1 MIYANYLELKEMTE
15 NKQLTDIYLICKG
28 WYNKKLYGDELEV
41 MNAYYHKHYSGCDD
55 IVMDIPFALHLFLKP
70 LALEII
76 NRDPDKARFLFMNVL
91 LNENNQLFADVM
103 YRRIMYMISQCTVG
117 TFDLSEYEDMFAKA
131 RACRYE
137 DETLGII

>member
-1 MIYANYLELKEMTE
+1 MTE

-28 WYNKKLYGDELEV
+28 WYNKKLYGDELEA

-76 NRDPDKARFLFMNVL
+76 NREPDKARFLFMDVL

-103 YRRIMYMISQCTVG
+103 YRRIMYMISECTIG

-131 RACRYE
+131 RACKYE
-137 DETLGII
+137 DETIGII

>member
-28 WYNKKLYGDELEV
+28 WYNKKLYGDELEA
-41 MNAYYHKHYSGCDD
+41 MNAYYHKHYLGCDD

-70 LALEII
+70 LTLEII
-76 NRDPDKARFLFMNVL
+76 NRDPDKARFLFMDVL

-103 YRRIMYMISQCTVG
+103 YRRIMYMISQCTIG
-117 TFDLSEYEDMFAKA
+117 MFNLSEYVDMFTKAKT
-131 RACRYE
+131 CRYE

>member
-1 MIYANYLELKEMTE
+1 MAE

-28 WYNKKLYGDELEV
+28 WYNTKLYGDELEA
-41 MNAYYHKHYSGCDD
+41 MNAYYHKYYSGCDD
-55 IVMDIPFALHLFLKP
+55 IVMDIPFALYLFLKP

-76 NRDPDKARFLFMNVL
+76 NRDPDKARFLFIDVL

-103 YRRIMYMISQCTVG
+103 YRRIMYMIAQCTIG
-117 TFDLSEYEDMFAKA
+117 MFDLSEYEDMFVKA

>member
-1 MIYANYLELKEMTE
+1 MTE

-28 WYNKKLYGDELEV
+28 WYNKKLYGDELEA
-41 MNAYYHKHYSGCDD
+41 MNTYYHKHYSGCDD

-76 NRDPDKARFLFMNVL
+76 NRDPDKARFLFVDVL

-103 YRRIMYMISQCTVG
+103 YRRIMYMISQCTIG
-117 TFDLSEYEDMFAKA
+117 MFNLSEYEDMLTKAKA
-131 RACRYE
+131 CKYE